1 MEYKYC
7 TTIQKIKWNKC
18 GLEALNKR
26 NKMQIQDEQIPEG
39 RWHQSVYFLFFFF
52 LKWKED

>member
-7 TTIQKIKWNKC
+7 TTIQKIKWDKC
-18 GLEALNKR
+18 GLEALKKL

>member
-7 TTIQKIKWNKC
+7 TTIQKIKWDKC